1 MCLCCLEIPDDDL
14 LKLAV
19 GIALPFGQKN
29 LIENVNENSMYLQD
43 LLVTL
48 EFKIYI

>member
-19 GIALPFGQKN
+19 GIAFPFGQKN